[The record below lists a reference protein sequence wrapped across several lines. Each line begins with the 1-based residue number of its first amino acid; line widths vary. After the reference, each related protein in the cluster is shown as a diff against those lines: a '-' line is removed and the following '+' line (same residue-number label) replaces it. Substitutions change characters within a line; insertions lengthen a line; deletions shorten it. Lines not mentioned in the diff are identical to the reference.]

1 MKVRFVMSHKLT
13 LAISAFLFC
22 GQMHAEPVLYADYLE
37 ALNAPISTEVQ
48 EYARQG
54 MPTERVM
61 NLVFRQSQK
70 TDDETAAI
78 LLENATMLMAH
89 PDYQRYL
96 PMLRQVRIQA
106 LFVSGQLAQGI
117 EDIQA
122 LPQQEQPPYC
132 LLLAAAYLQLGQ
144 FEQAQRVFNT
154 MTEAVFER
162 DRERSLYLAQDM
174 VVNYGISS
182 DTLDLPGDGDEA
194 LTQNLAD
201 YYDDSGVFD
210 RAYAQR
216 KRLLDWMP
224 KTLEQQPHRQT
235 LTAYAHEH
243 DLVPE
248 EVAMMEAYLL
258 SAVQD
263 GILIG
268 DIEIV
273 NDYTDKQVVY
283 YADPRNKHH
292 REPEQIEPLLA
303 AQRLAGQ
310 SSNVSQQAYLEHRLF
325 LYQKTRPAFYYTDVI
340 ELAQLTEQSSLLT
353 EAYQSTL
360 PDATRQALLE
370 GYFALPSPESD
381 SNALFMAKEYVPF
394 IEQCDADMP
403 ALIRALKGHELAQA
417 SDIEQAQVCYDGLT
431 LTTLPIDAEMLSG
444 LQQEQTRVSYAYL
457 KSVGDEEQAL
467 MIAQGSSDE
476 TLRFDAALFAV
487 ESQPLTPERVA
498 DLLALQTSLA
508 LTPEQNAQFEDT
520 IATSLRDTDELDT
533 LMTVLKRSPEAHAME
548 LASLAMTQDEAPA
561 SVDYLLMRM
570 AQTEP
575 LAAYDEVK
583 AIRYLDGQ
591 YAQLDA
597 QTQQRVAHL
606 PQPSVQT
613 MLTYHQIETQ
623 LAQAFPET
631 DAPVTEAVSASLNE
645 YNRLKTLLSPVPA
658 EPNYTAQLWLL
669 SELDRQF
676 AEHLSALTEQAD
688 DNVAQV
694 LMTQVTQLSQQSEQS
709 LRQLLSLKVE
719 GVTDLRVLAAAMRLK
734 EESNE

>member
-1 MKVRFVMSHKLT
+1 MSHKLT
-13 LAISAFLFC
+13 LAISALLLC
-22 GQMHAEPVLYADYLE
+22 GQVHAEPVLYADYLE
-37 ALNAPISTEVQ
+37 ALNAPISTDVQ

-61 NLVFRQSQK
+61 NLVFRQSQQAD
-70 TDDETAAI
+70 TESASI
-78 LLENATMLMAH
+78 LFDNVTMLMAH
-89 PDYQRYL
+89 PDYQTYL
-96 PMLRQVRIQA
+96 PILRQVRIQA
-106 LFVSGQLAQGI
+106 RFVSGQLAQGI

-144 FEQAQRVFNT
+144 FEQAQLVLNT
-154 MTEAVFER
+154 MTDEVFEQ

-182 DTLDLPGDGDEA
+182 DTLHLPSDGDEA

-224 KTLEQQPHRQT
+224 KTREQQPHRQT
-235 LTAYAHEH
+235 LTTYAHEH

-268 DIEIV
+268 DIETV
-273 NDYTDKQVVY
+273 NEYTDKLVVY

-292 REPEQIEPLLA
+292 REPELIEPLLT

-310 SSNVSQQAYLEHRLF
+310 SSDVSQQAYLEHRLF

-340 ELAQLTEQSSLLT
+340 ELAQLTEQASLLT
-353 EAYQSTL
+353 EAYQKTL
-360 PDATRQALLE
+360 PDSTRQALLE
-370 GYFALPSPESD
+370 GYFALPSPEGD

-403 ALIRALKGHELAQA
+403 ALIRALKGHEFAQA
-417 SDIEQAQVCYDGLT
+417 AEIEQAQTCYDGLA
-431 LTTLPIDAEMLSG
+431 LASLPIDAAMLSG
-444 LQQEQTRVSYAYL
+444 LQQEQVRVSYAHL
-457 KSVGDEEQAL
+457 KSLGDEEHAL
-467 MIAQGSSDE
+467 LIAQDSSDDA
-476 TLRFDAALFAV
+476 LRFDAALFAV
-487 ESQPLTPERVA
+487 ENQPLTPERVA
-498 DLLALQTSLA
+498 DLLSLQTSLA
-508 LTPEQNAQFEDT
+508 LTPEQNAQFEDA
-520 IATSLRDTDELDT
+520 IATSLRDADELDT
-533 LMTVLKRSPEAHAME
+533 LMAVLKRSPEAHAME
-548 LASLAMTQDEAPA
+548 LASLSMAQDEAPA
-561 SVDYLLMRM
+561 SVDYLLMRI
-570 AQTEP
+570 AQAEP
-575 LAAYDEVK
+575 LAVYDEVK

-597 QTQQRVAHL
+597 QTQQRIAHL

-613 MLTYHQIETQ
+613 MLTYHQVEGQ
-623 LAQAFPET
+623 LTQAFPET
-631 DAPVTEAVSASLNE
+631 DAPVTEAVSLSLNE
-645 YNRLKTLLSPVPA
+645 YNRLKALLSPVPA

-669 SELDRQF
+669 SELDRLF
-676 AEHLSALTEQAD
+676 AEHLRTLAGQAE
-688 DNVAQV
+688 DNVARV

-719 GVTDLRVLAAAMRLK
+719 GVTDSRVLAAAMRLK
-734 EESNE
+734 EESNQ